1 MKIEFEG
8 KSIEKIIAQMIGMLA
23 QFRGIEFKGKDGGNN
38 GPDQTAGNRDT
49 GVQD

>member
-8 KSIEKIIAQMIGMLA
+8 KTIEKVIAQMIGMLA
-23 QFRGIEFKGKDGGNN
+23 QFRGIEFKGKDESN

-49 GVQD
+49 SVQD